1 MQMRGVFSHIQTVKG
16 IDMKQ
21 QVIILPIEHRGHKL
35 VISQGID
42 AGSLK
47 NFQVQVEL
55 LDGSN
60 QLVNSGLWYVL
71 GATYDQINDHFYDDE
86 VTHIDASDLEYVIE
100 KARSWV
106 CDVNNTL
113 FLQARKYLEDRHA
126 SAVEEASHPCF
137 GYTQEVR
144 DEYNKRKGN

>member
-1 MQMRGVFSHIQTVKG
+1 MFKPWKG
-16 IDMKQ
+16 NNMKP
-21 QVIILPIEHRGHKL
+21 QVIKLPIEHRGHKL
-35 VISQGID
+35 VISQGVD

-47 NFQVQVEL
+47 DFHVQVEL
-55 LDGSN
+55 LDGLD
-60 QLVNSGLWYVL
+60 QPINSGLWYVL

-86 VTHIDASDLEYVIE
+86 VTHVDASDLEYVIK
-100 KARSWV
+100 KAKSWV

-144 DEYNKRKGN
+144 DEYNKMLQPKRNK